1 MNGVSQSKRL
11 LQWYKVGTFFFFF
24 QMLGVLNLGFLAF
37 LFARAFSAELKHSA
51 LISAI
56 QRLFVLAFVS
66 LAVWC
71 LLIYIPGSNVIHAG
85 SYGTVLLLFAALSVS
100 LVSVA
105 RRLTYVLLGFQ
116 ALFLFPLFALTDAF
130 MKSRAGTVFAGGAD
144 PGMACLA
151 ALSLLMLLMLVVFV
165 GCAYGRGSEPGEIT
179 Q

>member
-1 MNGVSQSKRL
+1 MSRL
-11 LQWYKVGTFFFFF
+11 
-24 QMLGVLNLGFLAF
+24 
-37 LFARAFSAELKHSA
+37 

-71 LLIYIPGSNVIHAG
+71 LLIYIPGGNVIHAG

-105 RRLTYVLLGFQ
+105 PRLTYVLLGFQ
-116 ALFLFPLFALTDAF
+116 TLFLFPLFALTDAF
-130 MKSRAGTVFAGGAD
+130 MKSRSGTVFAGAAD

-151 ALSLLMLLMLVVFV
+151 AFSLLMLLMLVVFGGV
-165 GCAYGRGSEPGEIT
+165 AHDPGSAASQVNLT
-179 Q
+179 